1 MEKTPA
7 EQAGFTG
14 QGFTGDTGA
23 PVDGADD
30 LIGEDYDL
38 GADPLFTDGPAKK
51 KKKGM
56 LIVVLVVGLAAG
68 SLFAMHTLTQ
78 RTAAS
83 GRTAEIDKIIGDFL
97 NSPIGAENPNPGS
110 EGPDITEAHR
120 EIVDVLTNNYVEH
133 QVKRLERNPFVLSD
147 SGGGESGNPAP
158 GLGLSAVQRAFAKL
172 NLKSVIG
179 GSRPLANINGKIVRV
194 NQVMPVPLSKM
205 EGEIK
210 FRVKEITRDSVT
222 VEAVGVDLAEPFVRK
237 LQLKRKG

>member
-30 LIGEDYDL
+30 IIGEDYDL
-38 GADPLFTDGPAKK
+38 GVDPLSSDGPAKK
-51 KKKGM
+51 KNKGM
-56 LIVVLVVGLAAG
+56 LIVILVVGLAAG
-68 SLFAMHTLTQ
+68 SLFSMHTLTKV
-78 RTAAS
+78 TAAS
-83 GRTAEIDKIIGDFL
+83 GRNAEIDKTVERFL
-97 NSPIGAENPNPGS
+97 DSLTGAENPNPGPGGS
-110 EGPDITEAHR
+110 DLTDTHR
-120 EIVDVLTNNYVEH
+120 EIVDVLTNDYVEH
-133 QVKRLERNPFVLSD
+133 QVKRLERDPFVL
-147 SGGGESGNPAP
+147 SGGGESGSPAP
-158 GLGLSAVQRAFAKL
+158 GLGLSAVQRAFTKL
-172 NLKSVIG
+172 HLKSVIG

-237 LQLKRKG
+237 LQLNRKR